1 MGIPKRKDG
10 LFTYADYVNWPDDER
25 WELIDGVAYD
35 MSPAPNRLHQQILG
49 RLYRCLAEITDR
61 GSCET
66 YLAPFDIR
74 LSEPPAESI
83 ADSKRAPEPT
93 QSPET
98 ITTVVQP
105 DISVFCRPELL
116 DDHGA
121 HGAPDIAIEILS
133 PATSHKDQTEKLA
146 LYERHGVREYWLVNG
161 ESRFVMVYRLG
172 ADARYD
178 KPDYYNDDDQVVSNV
193 LGGAQ
198 IPLSGFC

>member
-1 MGIPKRKDG
+1 MGIPKHKAG
-10 LFTYADYVNWPDDER
+10 LFTYADYLTWPDDER
-25 WELIDGVAYD
+25 WELIGGVAYS
-35 MSPAPNRLHQQILG
+35 MSPASNRLHQQILG
-49 RLYRCLAEITDR
+49 RLYRRLAEITDR

-74 LSEPPAESI
+74 LSETPESPE
-83 ADSKRAPEPT
+83 APGASEVPGA
-93 QSPET
+93 PET

-105 DISVFCRPELL
+105 DISVFCRPEVL

-121 HGAPDIAIEILS
+121 NGAPDIAVEILS

-172 ADARYD
+172 DHGRYG
-178 KPDYYNDDDQVVSNV
+178 KPDYYNDDDHV
-193 LGGAQ
+193 LSRVLDGAQ